1 MMVVLASGLGIEV
14 NVSDPEIDVNIF
26 KSNHEEADTIVVLHC
41 IHTEAEHIV
50 VSACDRDIAVLLAH
64 FDKMKCETL
73 WLKLGTYKKPKYTPI
88 HEIRRTLAL
97 ETICS

>member
-1 MMVVLASGLGIEV
+1 MMVVLVSGLGIEV